1 MYISKSFFLLKNH
14 SIYMI
19 TCSLV
24 VILYH
29 HDRSLLAVTHCQTR
43 ISSNFHTVN
52 TELPKCSKK

>member
-1 MYISKSFFLLKNH
+1 
-14 SIYMI
+14 MI

-43 ISSNFHTVN
+43 ISSNSHTVKFFCIFFVRQRYCPYYGAD
-52 TELPKCSKK
+52 LP

>member
-43 ISSNFHTVN
+43 I
-52 TELPKCSKK
+52 LQ

>member
-1 MYISKSFFLLKNH
+1 
-14 SIYMI
+14 MI

-43 ISSNFHTVN
+43 ISSNSHTVN
-52 TELPKCSKK
+52 TELPKCSKKYTNNFIPNIIISH

>member
-1 MYISKSFFLLKNH
+1 
-14 SIYMI
+14 MI

-43 ISSNFHTVN
+43 ISSNSHTVN
-52 TELPKCSKK
+52 TDLHKCSKK

>member
-1 MYISKSFFLLKNH
+1 MLFLLKNH

-29 HDRSLLAVTHCQTR
+29 HDRSLLAVTHYQTC
-43 ISSNFHTVN
+43 ISSNSHTVN

>member
-1 MYISKSFFLLKNH
+1 MLFLLKNH

-29 HDRSLLAVTHCQTR
+29 HDCSLLAVTHCQTR
-43 ISSNFHTVN
+43 ISSNSHTVN

>member
-1 MYISKSFFLLKNH
+1 
-14 SIYMI
+14 MI

-24 VILYH
+24 VILYP

-43 ISSNFHTVN
+43 ISSNSHMVN

>member
-1 MYISKSFFLLKNH
+1 MYISKRFFLLKNH

-43 ISSNFHTVN
+43 TLYIQ
-52 TELPKCSKK
+52 